1 MEIKRGK
8 DKLILTEEEAKIL
21 LNARELLED
30 IYQNAS
36 NDDELESYSHAALEE
51 LNNFLGDMDI
61 EVEVRQTEPTTKVV
75 IVSIEEFAF

>member
-1 MEIKRGK
+1 MKIKRGK

-30 IYQNAS
+30 IYENAS
-36 NDDELESYSHAALEE
+36 IDDELESYSQNALDE

-61 EVEVRQTEPTTKVV
+61 EVEIEQKEPTIKVV
-75 IVSIEEFAF
+75 AVSIEEFAF